1 MIIQKTPMRSRLVSA
16 AAFFLGLAGS
26 FPAPVALAQ
35 GAIKAKHGDWETRC
49 ESPPGAAHE
58 QCAVVLSV
66 VAEDR
71 PSVVLVMIVLNTA
84 DHKARL
90 MRIIAP
96 LGVLLPSG
104 VGLKIDGEDLGH
116 INFIR
121 CLPNGCIAE
130 AEMKDDLLE
139 KMENGAVATLGIF
152 QSPEE
157 GIGVTAP
164 LAGFKEAYEQLP

>member
-1 MIIQKTPMRSRLVSA
+1 MRSRLASTVA
-16 AAFFLGLAGS
+16 ICIGLASLFFG
-26 FPAPVALAQ
+26 PTALAQ

-49 ESPPGAAHE
+49 ESPPGASRE
-58 QCAVVLSV
+58 QCAIVLSV

-71 PSVVLVMIVLNTA
+71 PSVVLVLIVLNTA
-84 DHKARL
+84 DHKAHL

-130 AEMKDDLLE
+130 AEIKDKLLE
-139 KMENGAVATLGIF
+139 KMENGHTATLGIF

-164 LAGFKEAYEQLP
+164 LEGFKDAYEQLP

>member
-1 MIIQKTPMRSRLVSA
+1 M
-16 AAFFLGLAGS
+16 
-26 FPAPVALAQ
+26 APTALAQ
-35 GAIKAKHGDWETRC
+35 GAIRAKHGDWETRC
-49 ESPPGAAHE
+49 ESPPGASHE

-71 PSVVLVMIVLNTA
+71 PSVVLVLIVLNTA

-90 MRIIAP
+90 MRIVAP

-104 VGLKIDGEDLGH
+104 VGLKIDDEDLGH
-116 INFIR
+116 VNFIR

-130 AEMKDDLLE
+130 AEMKDKLLE
-139 KMENGAVATLGIF
+139 KMENGHTATLGVF

-164 LAGFKEAYEQLP
+164 LAGFKDAYEQLP

>member
-1 MIIQKTPMRSRLVSA
+1 MIIEKSKTQSRVA
-16 AAFFLGLAGS
+16 ATAVAFFGLAGLI
-26 FPAPVALAQ
+26 FAPAALAQ
-35 GAIKAKHGDWETRC
+35 GVIKAKHGDWETRC
-49 ESPPGAAHE
+49 EQPPGALRE

-71 PSVVLVMIVLNTA
+71 PSVALVMIVLNTA
-84 DHKARL
+84 DRKARL
-90 MRIIAP
+90 VRIIAP

-104 VGLKIDGEDLGH
+104 VGLKIDDEDLGRV
-116 INFIR
+116 NFIR

-130 AEMKDDLLE
+130 AEIKDKLLE
-139 KMENGAVATLGIF
+139 KMENGHTATLGVF

-164 LAGFKEAYEQLP
+164 LAGFKDAYEELP